1 MLFTLLVIIL
11 FVIPLYL
18 KVERK
23 GNATK
28 IFFQAGQTGTP
39 ASYVC
44 INSTNKRG
52 GRRRKKKTNRNQHYF
67 LTYIRSCSKKFIRKA
82 VDKHPLVNLTTH
94 THTYMHIHDKRKKRI
109 FLCLTGWKL
118 MRCWKSEKT
127 CLGRKLLKVH

>member
-11 FVIPLYL
+11 FRIPLYL

-23 GNATK
+23 WNATK

-52 GRRRKKKTNRNQHYF
+52 GGRRKKKKKQKEPTLF
-67 LTYIRSCSKKFIRKA
+67 SYIYKK
-82 VDKHPLVNLTTH
+82 LQ
-94 THTYMHIHDKRKKRI
+94 
-109 FLCLTGWKL
+109 
-118 MRCWKSEKT
+118 E
-127 CLGRKLLKVH
+127 KVH

>member
-11 FVIPLYL
+11 FRIPLYL

-23 GNATK
+23 WNATK

-52 GRRRKKKTNRNQHYF
+52 GRRRKKNQQEPTLF
-67 LTYIRSCSKKFIRKA
+67 SYIYKK
-82 VDKHPLVNLTTH
+82 LQQ
-94 THTYMHIHDKRKKRI
+94 
-109 FLCLTGWKL
+109 
-118 MRCWKSEKT
+118 
-127 CLGRKLLKVH
+127 KVH

>member
-11 FVIPLYL
+11 VIIPLYL

-52 GRRRKKKTNRNQHYF
+52 GRRKKNQQEPTLF
-67 LTYIRSCSKKFIRKA
+67 SYIYKK
-82 VDKHPLVNLTTH
+82 LQQ
-94 THTYMHIHDKRKKRI
+94 
-109 FLCLTGWKL
+109 
-118 MRCWKSEKT
+118 
-127 CLGRKLLKVH
+127 KVH